1 MTTSLFNR
9 SVSLR
14 LSPSVSLWR
23 RALAVMALGAA
34 VACSGTADAQTVVYR
49 PVVPMFA
56 PAAGPYT
63 ANYTPSGN
71 YAAVTAFSPPVYA
84 GMPTAVV
91 STPVAAMVPSS
102 SVAVTSYTA
111 PAMMQVARP
120 VTAYYAPTYA
130 PPYAP
135 TYAPTYA
142 QSYAQSYGQA
152 TTAYYGGGSAPMAV
166 MSEAY
171 APASYAQTTTYYA
184 PAPVQMA
191 PATVLVPLRRGLFG
205 GLRPMR

>member
-84 GMPTAVV
+84 GVPTAVV

-130 PPYAP
+130 P
-135 TYAPTYA
+135 TYA
-142 QSYAQSYGQA
+142 QSYGQSYGQA
-152 TTAYYGGGSAPMAV
+152 TTAYYGGESAPLAV

-171 APASYAQTTTYYA
+171 APASYAQTTYYA
-184 PAPVQMA
+184 PAQVQMA

>member
-1 MTTSLFNR
+1 MTASFSNR
-9 SVSLR
+9 SATLCLTPRVC
-14 LSPSVSLWR
+14 LWR
-23 RALAVMALGAA
+23 RALAPAVALGAA
-34 VACSGTADAQTVVYR
+34 AACLGTADAQTVVYR

-84 GMPTAVV
+84 GVPTAVV

-102 SVAVTSYTA
+102 SVAVTSYAA

-130 PPYAP
+130 P
-135 TYAPTYA
+135 T
-142 QSYAQSYGQA
+142 YAQSYGQA
-152 TTAYYGGGSAPMAV
+152 TTAYYGGESAPVAV
-166 MSEAY
+166 MSEVY

-184 PAPVQMA
+184 PAPVPLA

>member
-1 MTTSLFNR
+1 MIASLSIR
-9 SVSLR
+9 SASLR
-14 LSPSVSLWR
+14 LTPRVSLWR
-23 RALAVMALGAA
+23 RALAPVAVLGAA
-34 VACSGTADAQTVVYR
+34 VVCGGTADAQTVVYR

-84 GMPTAVV
+84 GVPTAVV

-130 PPYAP
+130 P
-135 TYAPTYA
+135 T
-142 QSYAQSYGQA
+142 YAQSYGQA
-152 TTAYYGGGSAPMAV
+152 TTAYYGGETAPMAV

-171 APASYAQTTTYYA
+171 APTSYAQTTTYYS
-184 PAPVQMA
+184 PAPVPLA

>member
-1 MTTSLFNR
+1 MTASFSTR
-9 SVSLR
+9 SATLCLTPRVC
-14 LSPSVSLWR
+14 LWR
-23 RALAVMALGAA
+23 RALAPAVALGAA
-34 VACSGTADAQTVVYR
+34 VACLGTADAQTVVYR

-84 GMPTAVV
+84 GVPTAVV

-102 SVAVTSYTA
+102 SVAVTSYAA

-130 PPYAP
+130 P
-135 TYAPTYA
+135 TYA
-142 QSYAQSYGQA
+142 QSYGQSYGQA
-152 TTAYYGGGSAPMAV
+152 TTAYYGGELAPVAV
-166 MSEAY
+166 MSEVY

-184 PAPVQMA
+184 PAPVPLA

>member
-1 MTTSLFNR
+1 MTASFSNR
-9 SVSLR
+9 SATLCLTPRVC
-14 LSPSVSLWR
+14 LWR
-23 RALAVMALGAA
+23 RALAPAVALGAA
-34 VACSGTADAQTVVYR
+34 VACLGTADAQTVVYR

-63 ANYTPSGN
+63 GNYTPSGN

-84 GMPTAVV
+84 GVPTAVV

-102 SVAVTSYTA
+102 SVAVTSYAA

-130 PPYAP
+130 P
-135 TYAPTYA
+135 TYA
-142 QSYAQSYGQA
+142 QSYGQSYGQA
-152 TTAYYGGGSAPMAV
+152 TTAYYGGELAPVAV
-166 MSEAY
+166 MSEVY

-184 PAPVQMA
+184 PAPVPLA